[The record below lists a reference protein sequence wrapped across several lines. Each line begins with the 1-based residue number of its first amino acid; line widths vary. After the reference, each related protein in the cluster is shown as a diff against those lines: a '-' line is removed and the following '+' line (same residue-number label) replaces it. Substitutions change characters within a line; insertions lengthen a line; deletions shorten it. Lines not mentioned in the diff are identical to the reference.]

1 MPDQTPPMTGAAV
14 VEKRIRLA
22 ALLVCLGLLV
32 FLITL
37 LRIHPLAFVAFGVIG
52 CPLVLSGIV
61 LFLHSIVS
69 YEPKTRT
76 TL

>member
-1 MPDQTPPMTGAAV
+1 MLDQTLPVTGRAV

-22 ALLVCLGLLV
+22 ALLICLGLSV
-32 FLITL
+32 SLITL
-37 LRIHPLAFVAFGVIG
+37 LRIHPLAFVAFAVIG

>member
-1 MPDQTPPMTGAAV
+1 MPDQTLPVAAAV
-14 VEKRIRLA
+14 VERRIRLA
-22 ALLVCLGLLV
+22 AFLVCLGLFV

-37 LRIHPLAFVAFGVIG
+37 FRVHPLAFVAFAVIG
-52 CPLVLSGIV
+52 CPLVITGIAV
-61 LFLHSIVS
+61 FLYSIVS